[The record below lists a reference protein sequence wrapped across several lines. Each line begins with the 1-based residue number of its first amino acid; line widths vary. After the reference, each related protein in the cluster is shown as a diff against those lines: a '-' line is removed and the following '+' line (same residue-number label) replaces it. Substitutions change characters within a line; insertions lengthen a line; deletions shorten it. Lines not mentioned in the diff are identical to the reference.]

1 MLGHALARLPEFAPE
16 ARSLSDAW
24 TFHVIPH
31 ALQRAA
37 AAPAGGPAEGMA
49 LSGESSAEQE
59 GNEPVPMS
67 PASEAMSDG
76 EAVDV
81 DLEAGG

>member
-31 ALQRAA
+31 ALQRA
-37 AAPAGGPAEGMA
+37 PAGGPAEGMA
-49 LSGESSAEQE
+49 LSGESPAEQE